1 MADLPANP
9 ASSPGGSKPGPSVA
23 ATALAPL
30 GAMYTGLSQSIDHV
44 GSVAWLGL
52 QVLIWSIRGFVGW
65 INAIVCVTLRIKTR
79 EQARRRPKLGIG
91 EVLRQYVRVGVN
103 AFMIVSLVS
112 GAVGLILVLQMAPPL
127 DQFGS
132 RDAVANILGVAILRE
147 LGPLIAA
154 IVLTGFGGAAIA
166 AELGTMVVGEEIEAM
181 QAHALNPIRF
191 LVVPRVLAT
200 VFGLF
205 CLAIVSNVMAI
216 ACGMLMGY
224 LQLEIPLQTFW
235 DNLLSQVKLLDFTT
249 GLAKAAVFGAL
260 IGLIACTN
268 GLKVTR
274 GAEGVGKGTTDT
286 VVQSVVAIVMAD
298 LLFTYVF
305 FAWKMF

>member
-1 MADLPANP
+1 MADLSANP
-9 ASSPGGSKPGPSVA
+9 ASSPGNPKPGPSVA

-30 GAMYTGLSQSIDHV
+30 EAAYKGLSQSIDHI
-44 GSVAWLGL
+44 GSVAWLGV
-52 QVLIWSIRGFVGW
+52 QVLVWTLRGFIGW
-65 INAIVCVTLRIKTR
+65 VSAVVCVTLRIKTR

-216 ACGMLMGY
+216 ACGMVMGY

-249 GLAKAAVFGAL
+249 GLIKAAVFGAL

-286 VVQSVVAIVMAD
+286 VVQSVVAIVIAD

-305 FAWKMF
+305 FAWKLF